1 MSHSISSDQEI
12 VLQMMKII
20 EEAIEI
26 KGTKD
31 KELKRMLCD
40 MHELNQNLQQK
51 VQTWKLWGLNSKFQL
66 ADEKPREFPKNYNE
80 TPRAQTQR
88 GNAKCK
94 VHSKLL

>member
-1 MSHSISSDQEI
+1 MKRNFMSHSISSDQEI

-40 MHELNQNLQQK
+40 IHELNQNLQQK
-51 VQTWKLWGLNSKFQL
+51 VQTWKL
-66 ADEKPREFPKNYNE
+66 
-80 TPRAQTQR
+80 
-88 GNAKCK
+88 
-94 VHSKLL
+94 